1 MRHSPGVELAG
12 HLKAAVGAGEAA
24 RRYLDALRAVGVRV
38 HARDVPLPGRDQ
50 AMAPLTRGR
59 RVGRTGTRFNLLCLQ
74 PEQLIPYLR
83 SGSAP
88 PLKGRRN
95 VGLWS
100 WEVDVV
106 PTSWAEAAPQVD
118 EIWACSEFAA
128 RHIRAATDARVLA
141 VLHPL
146 ATTAPPP
153 APAQRTCVFRV
164 LVIFDYLSTLER
176 KNPLG
181 AIAAYRRAFAPSDG
195 AQLVVKSM
203 NGAHRPERRGEVE
216 LAAAGRDDI
225 LLRDETISSAE
236 RDALVESCDCL
247 LSLHRSEGFG
257 LALAEAMAAGK
268 PVVATAYGGNTEF
281 MDGDNS
287 YLVPY
292 ELTLVGA
299 GVEHYPAQATW
310 AEPSVS
316 RAADA
321 LREIFGDRQRA
332 HARALRGQADVR
344 AMLAPAHIGH
354 QMLGRLEV
362 LDQARTLPVRASR
375 AGRWMTA
382 RRSGR

>member
-1 MRHSPGVELAG
+1 M
-12 HLKAAVGAGEAA
+12 
-24 RRYLDALRAVGVRV
+24 
-38 HARDVPLPGRDQ
+38 
-50 AMAPLTRGR
+50 
-59 RVGRTGTRFNLLCLQ
+59 
-74 PEQLIPYLR
+74 
-83 SGSAP
+83 
-88 PLKGRRN
+88 
-95 VGLWS
+95 
-100 WEVDVV
+100 

-268 PVVATAYGGNTEF
+268 PVVATAYGGQH
-281 MDGDNS
+281 GIHGRRQ
-287 YLVPY
+287 L
-292 ELTLVGA
+292 
-299 GVEHYPAQATW
+299 
-310 AEPSVS
+310 VS
-316 RAADA
+316 RAVRADA
-321 LREIFGDRQRA
+321 GGRRR
-332 HARALRGQADVR
+332 RAL
-344 AMLAPAHIGH
+344 
-354 QMLGRLEV
+354 
-362 LDQARTLPVRASR
+362 SR
-375 AGRWMTA
+375 AGDVGRAQRQPSCRCFA
-382 RRSGR
+382 RDLRRPAKSTCARAPRPSRCSRDVGTGAHWSPDAGSPRGTRPSPDVARTGVSSRPLDDRAAIRPMSVPTGALALPATLADAGASFAPRGRGVSPSSGAPARCRRRPPARHARSERTGRAAAGASGAA